1 MHRTQLL
8 FEERQYRALSARA
21 RREHKSMSELV
32 RQAVD
37 GFMDTV
43 KTGAKK
49 RHIGELRGLFSD
61 AASGHDHD
69 SVLYGNPE

>member
-8 FEERQYRALSARA
+8 FEERQYRELSARA

-37 GFMDTV
+37 GFMGTV
-43 KTGAKK
+43 KPGTKK
-49 RHIGELRGLFSD
+49 RRIGELRGLFSD
-61 AASGHDHD
+61 TASGLDHD
-69 SVLYGNPE
+69 SILYGESK